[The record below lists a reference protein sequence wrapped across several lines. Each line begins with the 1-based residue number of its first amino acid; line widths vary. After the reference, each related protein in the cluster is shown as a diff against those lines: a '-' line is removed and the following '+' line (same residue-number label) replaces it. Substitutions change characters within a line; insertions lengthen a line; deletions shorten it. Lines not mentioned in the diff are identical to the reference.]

1 MYASQVILLNE
12 HQITKLL
19 DQSPIPSNI
28 TAGGGLICLMNAPYI
43 IQANRGEKRERQGRH
58 VWLPTHF
65 QSKL

>member
-43 IQANRGEKRERQGRH
+43 IQANVVHHRGEKREAGH
-58 VWLPTHF
+58 GVL
-65 QSKL
+65 